1 MTILLPLEVKVR
13 EFHSKIFLASKILNK
28 TSYDVL
34 IGEKSKVYNLFKK
47 NKSVYLLSKGGPRLG
62 FRFEKK
68 KIQT

>member
-62 FRFEKK
+62 FRF
-68 KIQT
+68 